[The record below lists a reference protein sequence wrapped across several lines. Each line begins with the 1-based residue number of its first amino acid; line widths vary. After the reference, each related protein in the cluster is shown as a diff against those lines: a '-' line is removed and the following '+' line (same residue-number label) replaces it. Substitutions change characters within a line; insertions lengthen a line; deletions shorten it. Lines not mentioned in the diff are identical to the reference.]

1 MPNGNGKTDDPE
13 PSLDVTPSQAGQPE
27 VGLPPVIP
35 PQTAAPFQFN
45 QQVNIQQIPP
55 KVWERLTP
63 EQIVDLSKTIVSQV
77 ERMDKRHYDLA
88 LERAK
93 RSAATK
99 RYAMLIGGFV
109 ALAGLG
115 ATTYLASHG
124 NGIVAGILGTF
135 LATILSVIVGNR
147 LIGD

>member
-1 MPNGNGKTDDPE
+1 MPNGNGKTDDPQ
-13 PSLDVTPSQAGQPE
+13 PSLDLTPSPTGQPE
-27 VGLPPVIP
+27 AGLPPVVP
-35 PQTAAPFQFN
+35 PQTSAPFQFN

-77 ERMDKRHYDLA
+77 ERMDKRHYELA

-93 RSAATK
+93 RAAAM
-99 RYAMLIGGFV
+99 RQHAMLIGGSV
-109 ALAGLG
+109 ALAGIA

-124 NGIVAGILGTF
+124 DGIVAGILGTF
-135 LATILSVIVGNR
+135 LATILSVVVGNR
-147 LIGD
+147 LMGD